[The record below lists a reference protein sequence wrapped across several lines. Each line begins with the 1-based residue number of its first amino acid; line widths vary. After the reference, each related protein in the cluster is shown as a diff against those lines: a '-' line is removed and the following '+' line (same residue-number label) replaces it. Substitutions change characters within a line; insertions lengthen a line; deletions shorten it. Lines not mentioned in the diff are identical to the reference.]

1 MNERL
6 ASYDPSNGELLGDV
20 QVTTKERLSVMVAQ
34 AHAAAAN
41 WRNLDAVERVTI
53 LEKAYARLEPHV
65 KELAKL
71 LSLEMG
77 KDFRRATGE
86 VGNVVYGGSY
96 IARGA
101 MEALNAHDLGGGS
114 LVEYAPLGVVA
125 VISPWNYPLAMA
137 NNLIVPALVAG
148 NTVIFKPSEETPLI
162 AERLIECLNK
172 VLPQHVLQVVYGD
185 SEQGKALV
193 ESNVQLIAFTGS
205 QAAGKDIMAR
215 ASGQLKR
222 LVMEL
227 GGNDPMIVLQDAH
240 IESAARF
247 AVASSFENAGQ
258 MCTSTERIYVDEQVA
273 DQFEKRVVELAAKYK
288 VGPWDIA
295 GVNIGPI
302 INADQH
308 RKIIEHIQDAETK
321 GARVLLGGSQQP
333 ARYIRPTVISD
344 MTPAMLME
352 QEETFGPVVSMS
364 RVSSTEE
371 AITRANNSSYGL
383 GAVVFGSTEA
393 EAVAAQLEAGMIGIN
408 QGPGGAGDAPWVGAK
423 QSGFGFHGSPD
434 GHRQFAQVRVVSRQ
448 TN

>member
-1 MNERL
+1 MNGRL

-20 QVTTKERLSVMVAQ
+20 QVTTRERLSTVVAQ
-34 AHAAAAN
+34 AHAAVVHWRKLGAA
-41 WRNLDAVERVTI
+41 ERVRV
-53 LEKAYARLEPHV
+53 LEKAYARLEPHI
-65 KELAKL
+65 KELAEL
-71 LSLEMG
+71 LSREMG
-77 KDFRRATGE
+77 KDFRRSTGE
-86 VGNVVYGGSY
+86 VGNVVYGGTY

-101 MEALNAHDLGGGS
+101 MEALNARDLGGGS

-137 NNLIVPALVAG
+137 SNLIVPALVAG
-148 NTVIFKPSEETPLI
+148 NTVIFKPSEETPLV
-162 AERLIECLNK
+162 AEKFIECLNK

-227 GGNDPMIVLQDAH
+227 GGNDPMVVLQDAH

-258 MCTSTERIYVDEQVA
+258 MCTSTERIYVDERIA
-273 DQFEKRVVELAAKYK
+273 DQFEKRVVELATRYQ
-288 VGPWDIA
+288 VGPWDMA

-308 RKIIEHIQDAETK
+308 SKVIEHILDAETK

-333 ARYIRPTVISD
+333 ERYIRPTVISD
-344 MTPAMLME
+344 MTPTMLME
-352 QEETFGPVVSMS
+352 QEETFGPVVSIS
-364 RVSSTEE
+364 RVSSITE
-371 AITRANNSSYGL
+371 AIARANNSSYGL